1 LAIGIVGSAALVI
14 GVWLYALYGGS
25 TTSAPRPSAGTKSE
39 RSEVARPPSKH
50 QLKENAPTMPPH
62 GPKWW
67 PSNEYKRE
75 DRRWW
80 AWCDDLVKEEHADF
94 AWVPEFLDVFDACY
108 EAYNFGDITDVG
120 EVREYD
126 RQQWQWCRIWCL
138 PARQYHWRWIPACGN
153 CGFARCPTTCPS
165 YWIIRTA
172 QRADGHRVTP
182 WPITSTHAAPS
193 HLQVVSNHLLAMRS
207 IVADQPNIVG
217 PIA

>member
-1 LAIGIVGSAALVI
+1 MTDDDEKLKKLEEFRRYLDSD
-14 GVWLYALYGGS
+14 
-25 TTSAPRPSAGTKSE
+25 E
-39 RSEVARPPSKH
+39 RKRELEEIRRYCD
-50 QLKENAPTMPPH
+50 
-62 GPKWW
+62 GD
-67 PSNEYKRE
+67 EYKRE

-126 RQQWQWCRIWCL
+126 RQQWQWCRIWCF

-182 WPITSTHAAPS
+182 
-193 HLQVVSNHLLAMRS
+193 
-207 IVADQPNIVG
+207 
-217 PIA
+217 